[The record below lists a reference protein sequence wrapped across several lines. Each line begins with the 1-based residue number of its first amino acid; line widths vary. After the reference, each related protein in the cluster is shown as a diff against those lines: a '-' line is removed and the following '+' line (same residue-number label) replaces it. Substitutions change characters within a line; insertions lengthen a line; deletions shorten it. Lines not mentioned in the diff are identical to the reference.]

1 MPAQRDIHYKSV
13 NIQTSRTVCRDIFQ
27 SMRMALWLAE
37 QSFSF
42 RAKYLE
48 TQLQLAFPYP
58 VDTVSA
64 SPHSTTDLYPSK
76 SMTLD

>member
-1 MPAQRDIHYKSV
+1 
-13 NIQTSRTVCRDIFQ
+13 
-27 SMRMALWLAE
+27 MRMALWLAE